1 MPRGKSGEVEFFTM
15 ASRMN
20 NATPATAKL
29 WWNCFYET
37 ILRDLFVSGQCY
49 LPKMGHVTLEE
60 RKGGIQK
67 QKQKDGTYKYYEVPT
82 IDKPFFYPEDEFIDD
97 VNMMGVTK
105 TYRRRVKDK
114 MTTARDRERDQRAR
128 RFLGIDYEEAEVEE
142 KKKLEKSREDFND
155 FLAEIKFKYEE
166 KHKSKEEQEDE
177 QESE

>member
-1 MPRGKSGEVEFFTM
+1 MGRGKSGEVEFFTM

-20 NATPATAKL
+20 GTTPATAKQ

-49 LPKMGHVTLEE
+49 LPKIGHFVLEE

-82 IDKPFFYPEDEFIDD
+82 IDKPVLYPEDEFVDD

-105 TYRRRVKDK
+105 TYRRRVKK
-114 MTTARDRERDQRAR
+114 QMITARDREREQRAR
-128 RFLGIDYEEAEVEE
+128 QFLGIDYEEAEIEERKQADISRENFDEFLVNFRNKFEE
-142 KKKLEKSREDFND
+142 KQ
-155 FLAEIKFKYEE
+155 
-166 KHKSKEEQEDE
+166 KSKEDKNNEEK
-177 QESE
+177 S